1 MASVHVRVWL
11 RAGRGGAAG
20 ACVRFHRDRLPGRLD
35 PARRH
40 RGRPVLRR
48 IQGPYHQMDRQFADA
63 RFWTVYV
70 EDKTDGFAG
79 LRLHRERLGKA
90 TVAAEVIFWDA
101 VGQYFVQTFNGDV
114 PVEIIEAVIAEAK
127 ERVKVR

>member
-1 MASVHVRVWL
+1 
-11 RAGRGGAAG
+11 
-20 ACVRFHRDRLPGRLD
+20 
-35 PARRH
+35 
-40 RGRPVLRR
+40 
-48 IQGPYHQMDRQFADA
+48 MDRQFADG

-79 LRLHRERLGKA
+79 LRLHRERLGKT

-101 VGQYFVQTFNGDV
+101 AGQYFVQTFNGDV

-127 ERVKVR
+127 ERVNVR